1 MNRFLKLVNFELGRF
16 MKIYLALIGITII
29 SQIAGVI
36 IKSNSYVERANEAI
50 YEDLIPKEDFFA
62 TEGLMSMLHVLR
74 SVWFMGPIAL
84 CIAALIFYVFFIWYR
99 DWFGKNTFIYRLLML
114 PTARIQ
120 IFLSKAV
127 SILLM
132 VFGLVAIQ
140 LILLPIESVIL
151 KWIVPLDYRIDMTVG
166 EIIQNFR
173 ELQMLI
179 PSTFIEF
186 VLYYGAGMMAVFI
199 IFTAI
204 LFERSFRLKGI
215 LFGAIF
221 VGLAVLV
228 FFSPILIMEIMQTYY
243 LYPIEIFILE
253 IILGLVVIGASIWT
267 SHFLLKKKITV

>member
-1 MNRFLKLVNFELGRF
+1 
-16 MKIYLALIGITII
+16 
-29 SQIAGVI
+29 
-36 IKSNSYVERANEAI
+36 
-50 YEDLIPKEDFFA
+50 
-62 TEGLMSMLHVLR
+62 MSVLQVTG
-74 SVWFMGPIAL
+74 SLWFMGPIAL

-132 VFGLVAIQ
+132 VFGFVAIQ
-140 LILLPIESVIL
+140 LMLLPIESVIL
-151 KWIVPLDYRIDMTVG
+151 KWIVPLDYRIDMTAG
-166 EIIQNFR
+166 EIIQNSY
-173 ELQMLI
+173 LQTLI

-186 VLYYGAGMMAVFI
+186 VLYYGAGIMAVLI

-204 LFERSFRLKGI
+204 LFERSFRLKGV
-215 LFGAIF
+215 LLGAIF